1 MATIYTNFVFGAEAE
16 SIVTW
21 NRQLS
26 AEELASLQAK
36 KGALMAAGK
45 FGSFSSDSTYQWTTA
60 DVANEW
66 VAFCNTFTPPP
77 TLATVELLTEP
88 VTP

>member
-1 MATIYTNFVFGAEAE
+1 MATVNTNFVFGAQAE
-16 SIVTW
+16 SLVTW

-36 KGALMAAGK
+36 KGALIAAGK
-45 FGSFSSDSTYQWTTA
+45 FGSFSNDTTYQWITT

-66 VAFCNTFTPPP
+66 IAFCNTFTPPP
-77 TLATVELLTEP
+77 SSATVVSIADP
-88 VTP
+88 ITP